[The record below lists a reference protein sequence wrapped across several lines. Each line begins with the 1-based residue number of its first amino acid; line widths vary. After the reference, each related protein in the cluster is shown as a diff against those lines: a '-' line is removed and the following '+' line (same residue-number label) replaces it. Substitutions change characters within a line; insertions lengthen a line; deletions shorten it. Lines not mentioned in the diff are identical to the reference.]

1 MNLKLYGNWRQILKD
16 AWSLRFIALS
26 GIFSFLGQYVLP
38 NFAESISPIYF
49 TSLSGLFLFLAFASR
64 LVSQKDI

>member
-1 MNLKLYGNWRQILKD
+1 MKLYGNWRQILKD

-38 NFAESISPIYF
+38 NFAESISPTYF
-49 TSLSGLFLFLAFASR
+49 TVLSGLSLFLAFASR
-64 LVSQKDI
+64 LISQEHI